1 MSRGNWPGRDM
12 SRGNVR
18 IAVLQP
24 RCTACSKSGCP
35 TVEVNDVVV
44 EKRNV
49 CNDTVNRSNYRQ
61 RGRGSTICCR

>member
-1 MSRGNWPGRDM
+1 M

-44 EKRNV
+44 EKETCVTILSTARTTGSV
-49 CNDTVNRSNYRQ
+49 AAGRQSAADRRESPCN
-61 RGRGSTICCR
+61 